1 MGHNDENIS
10 PDERRVSE
18 LIGSLQRVNAPP
30 NFTAGVRS
38 RIAANDARRRTF
50 TWTPVLAS
58 SVALVLLAF
67 GVYLGVRMMRP
78 AATPDNVAAVVETPL
93 PATSNVAAPAP
104 QQVAPAPTQGPAVV
118 ASSHPA
124 ANTPAKRTDKNV
136 GGSVDEAS
144 SEGKKFFPRGVDP
157 RNSNVTDDRG
167 VGANS
172 QIPVTSIFGGLG
184 IDAAWNGSG
193 WRVNS
198 VTEGS
203 LPERSGLRTG
213 DVIESI
219 DGKPL
224 GERTVV
230 NGTFSARSLLVRR
243 DGKAVDIP
251 FKP

>member
-10 PDERRVSE
+10 PDERRISE
-18 LIGSLQRVNAPP
+18 LIGLLRHVDAPAD
-30 NFTAGVRS
+30 FTAGVRS
-38 RIAANDARRRTF
+38 RIADKGARRRTF
-50 TWTPVLAS
+50 TWTPVLAG
-58 SVALVLLAF
+58 SVALVVLAF
-67 GVYLGVRMMRP
+67 AVYLGVRTMRP
-78 AATPDNVAAVVETPL
+78 GTTPDNVAAANEAPS
-93 PATSNVAAPAP
+93 PAASNVAAPAP
-104 QQVAPAPTQGPAVV
+104 QQIAPAATQGPAVV
-118 ASSHPA
+118 ASSLPA
-124 ANTPAKRTDKNV
+124 ANTPAKRTDKNL
-136 GGSVDEAS
+136 GGSVDEAL

-157 RNSNVTDDRG
+157 RNSNVTDARG

-172 QIPVTSIFGGLG
+172 QIPVTRIFGGLG

-193 WRVNS
+193 WQVNS

-230 NGTFSARSLLVRR
+230 NGTFSARTLHVRR